1 MKRYLG
7 ISILLLFFCGTSV
20 FAQTTNFITPEQA
33 IEEIKKY
40 YKEREDQLHVTI
52 HLLDIINSQEN
63 SNIMFVFFLKD
74 QDPDVVKDLDGNITS
89 GKKVPVLVAVY
100 TYSHL
105 KYTWRLFEIK
115 PADSGLVFEVD

>member
-1 MKRYLG
+1 MKKYLG
-7 ISILLLFFCGTSV
+7 ISILLILICGSSV
-20 FAQTTNFITPEQA
+20 FAQQTNFITPEQA
-33 IEEIKKY
+33 VEEIKKY

-52 HLLDIINSQEN
+52 NLLDIINSQEN

-74 QDPDVVKDLDGNITS
+74 QDPDVVKDLDGNITNS
-89 GKKVPVLVAVY
+89 KKVPVLLAVY

-105 KYTWRLFEIK
+105 KHTWRLFEIK